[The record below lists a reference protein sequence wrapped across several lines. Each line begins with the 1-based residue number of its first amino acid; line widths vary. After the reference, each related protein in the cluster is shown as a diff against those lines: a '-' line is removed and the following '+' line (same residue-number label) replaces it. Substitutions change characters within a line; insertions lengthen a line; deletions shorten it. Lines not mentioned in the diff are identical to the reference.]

1 MVHIAR
7 TDPNAPA
14 EVVLTHSEVNTL
26 RTLKRF
32 TKMLPVEK
40 PLNVRNAI
48 IAIACLGGYLNR
60 KNDHPPGSTALWRGW
75 QQLTAMAELYES
87 IDAGCG

>member
-14 EVVLTHSEVNTL
+14 EVVLTSSKVGTL
-26 RTLKRF
+26 KTLKRF
-32 TKMLPVEK
+32 KKLLPAEK
-40 PLNVRNAI
+40 PINVRNAI

-60 KNDHPPGSTALWRGW
+60 KNDPPPRPTALWRGW
-75 QQLTAMAELYES
+75 QQLSTMAELYES
-87 IDAGCG
+87 IDGGCG